1 MPGKPMS
8 YERRRRWNGYLFVAP
23 WLVGA
28 LFFFLIPLGQSIL
41 YSISELKLAPGGVD
55 IKIVG
60 FERYRYFF
68 LEDIDGTTLLRDSL
82 QEVGLQTLYVTILS
96 VVVAVILN
104 QRFRGRLFMRAVFF
118 LPVIVTSGLVMSIL
132 RGDTTVQALVME
144 GGKTSTLVQSF
155 QLQAL
160 LQQVLPMEI
169 LTRITGIVNN
179 IFDFTW
185 MSGVQILVL
194 LAGLQTIPG
203 TLKEAARIDGA
214 SGWEYFSFV
223 TLPLLSPVLLLTVIY
238 SVIDDLSDFGNDYQQ
253 KILLQAT
260 QSLNYSYSS
269 ALATIYLVV
278 VLASVGLLFFLSR
291 RLVFY
296 MVD

>member
-41 YSISELKLAPGGVD
+41 YSVSELKLAPGGVD

-238 SVIDDLSDFGNDYQQ
+238 SVIDGLSDFGNDYQQ

-278 VLASVGLLFFLSR
+278 VLALVGLLFFLSR

>member
-1 MPGKPMS
+1 MS

-238 SVIDDLSDFGNDYQQ
+238 SVIDGLSDFGNDYQQ